1 MNNILVISKHGPYH
15 QQCLRESLDMV
26 LIFAA
31 IDQQVTWLLEGAA
44 VLSLVKNQR
53 PSAQQQK
60 DFTKAIG
67 MLEIYDIESVYVCAD
82 ALNEHGLS
90 TDDLAIEVQIA
101 YDNDKRALI
110 KQVDKVVTL

>member
-1 MNNILVISKHGPYH
+1 
-15 QQCLRESLDMV
+15 
-26 LIFAA
+26 
-31 IDQQVTWLLEGAA
+31 
-44 VLSLVKNQR
+44 
-53 PSAQQQK
+53 
-60 DFTKAIG
+60 